1 MWKTLRFHTSYKVE
15 RVILSGFLL
24 VILAGAFL
32 LWLSNNFV
40 YANPLSPVDALFM
53 ATSAVCVTGLGVV
66 DIATDFG
73 LLSQIIMMGLI
84 QIGGLGIMTGM
95 MLISIAVGRRI
106 GLRSRIFFLGGL
118 GVDGVQGA
126 ITLFFTVIKYTLF
139 FEGLGS
145 AVMFAGFLLGGE
157 DVLRPA
163 YLAVFHSVSAFCNAG
178 FSPCIGGLHDYKT
191 TLIIPGTVMSLIV
204 MGGLGFPVFAEC
216 ANYVKCGK
224 RHCLSVYAKLVLLI
238 TGGLLVVGTVL
249 LMLSDWNAAFKDLPA
264 WAKVWNALFASV
276 TARTAG
282 FETVPSGALSG
293 LGQAIMIVL
302 MIIGASPASTGG
314 GVKTTTFGVL
324 AVSVWSELHM
334 RGEPTFLNRGISERT
349 ERRALSVIAIYL
361 FTILAGSMLLTL
373 IEDMPFSAIIFE
385 VASALGTVGLTVG
398 ITTELS
404 TAGKL
409 VITLL
414 MFWGRVGLYSFIST
428 LVTTDGDSGIHY
440 PSTHIP
446 IG

>member
-40 YANPLSPVDALFM
+40 YAKPLSPVDALFM

-145 AVMFAGFLLGGE
+145 AVMFAGFLLNGE
-157 DVLRPA
+157 DIPRAA

-216 ANYVKCGK
+216 ANYVK
-224 RHCLSVYAKLVLLI
+224 
-238 TGGLLVVGTVL
+238 
-249 LMLSDWNAAFKDLPA
+249 
-264 WAKVWNALFASV
+264 
-276 TARTAG
+276 
-282 FETVPSGALSG
+282 
-293 LGQAIMIVL
+293 
-302 MIIGASPASTGG
+302 
-314 GVKTTTFGVL
+314 
-324 AVSVWSELHM
+324 
-334 RGEPTFLNRGISERT
+334 
-349 ERRALSVIAIYL
+349 
-361 FTILAGSMLLTL
+361 
-373 IEDMPFSAIIFE
+373 
-385 VASALGTVGLTVG
+385 
-398 ITTELS
+398 
-404 TAGKL
+404 
-409 VITLL
+409 
-414 MFWGRVGLYSFIST
+414 
-428 LVTTDGDSGIHY
+428 
-440 PSTHIP
+440 
-446 IG
+446 